1 VPRKT
6 RRRVWR
12 EYIPEGHP
20 PESRKDR
27 LAREKAERGQFR
39 KILESD
45 LKETCSGMSL
55 EEIAAHE
62 GITIRDVGFLGGHVG
77 KYRKSHSGQ
86 RNVILL
92 VEGLTPKQREER
104 VAHELAH
111 YYLHVT
117 NPRLM
122 IDQDRNI
129 ALRPLYPRTEYE
141 TEADDFGK
149 FLMSLSNCG
158 SDT

>member
-1 VPRKT
+1 MPRRT

-12 EYIPEGHP
+12 EYIPEGCP

-27 LAREKAERGQFR
+27 LAGEKAERGQFR

-62 GITIRDVGFLGGHVG
+62 GITIRDVGFLGGYLG
-77 KYRKSHSGQ
+77 KYRKSYCGQ
-86 RNVILL
+86 QNVILL
-92 VEGLTPKQREER
+92 VEGLTPEQREETL
-104 VAHELAH
+104 AHELAH
-111 YYLHVT
+111 YYLHVSD
-117 NPRLM
+117 PRLM

-129 ALRPLYPRTEYE
+129 ALRPRYPRTEYE
-141 TEADDFGK
+141 HEADDFGK
-149 FLMSLSNCG
+149 FLMSLSNSV